1 METSN
6 QNKVINQPELLAYI
20 IESINRFTR
29 KYRKEHGSMPSVAE
43 IFFHGVVNFCRKNK
57 MMVCV
62 HPFEKYFLFRI
73 TAMDKDGELD
83 MGFKI
88 MSEYSF
94 EIFSALEENV
104 EKVKYYADKIVSD
117 NNISF
122 RKMTDEDLNDHE

>member
-6 QNKVINQPELLAYI
+6 QNKVLNKSELLAYI

-43 IFFHGVVNFCRKNK
+43 IFFHGVVNFCRKNN

-62 HPFEKYFLFRI
+62 LPIEKDFLFRI
-73 TAMDKDGELD
+73 AEMDKDGELD

-88 MSEYSF
+88 MSEYSL
-94 EIFSALEENV
+94 EIFSALDEEV
-104 EKVKYYADKIVSD
+104 EKVKYYTDKIVSD
-117 NNISF
+117 NNISC